1 MKRSLTGAATAMI
14 AWSLDNQRSYTLKG
28 CQALDSD
35 EELEAEL
42 HRELIELS
50 GTDQHLAKSK
60 E

>member
-1 MKRSLTGAATAMI
+1 MKRSLTGAGNRNDRLE
-14 AWSLDNQRSYTLKG
+14 SDNQPSYTLKG